1 MNPTSIHEDA
11 GLIPGPDYGSVI
23 AMSCGVG
30 CRHGLDLALLQLWH
44 RLAAVAPILSLALE
58 LPYVSPVAQKKKK
71 KFLQAKTERIPR
83 RPMKRNIIRLE
94 FP

>member
-30 CRHGLDLALLQLWH
+30 CRRGLDLALLQLWH

-71 KFLQAKTERIPR
+71 NSYRQKWK
-83 RPMKRNIIRLE
+83 E
-94 FP
+94 FPEGL